1 MFLNKLRIKCNKI
14 LPLVYDNSLTYY
26 EVLCKLTNK
35 INEVINCLN
44 TQETE
49 ITNLKQSYENI
60 NTSIQEIIDSLTI
73 VNNSI
78 NVINTNIQIIN
89 NNITT
94 LSESINSLN
103 ERVTI
108 LENKKTTYTQP
119 LFNLTP
125 LINENDVVFE
135 KIN

>member
-1 MFLNKLRIKCNKI
+1 MFLNKLKIKCNKI

-26 EVLCKLTNK
+26 EVLCKLTAK
-35 INEVINCLN
+35 INEVINHLN

-49 ITNLKQSYENI
+49 IANLKQSYENI
-60 NTSIQEIIDSLTI
+60 NTSVQEIIGSLTI
-73 VNNSI
+73 VNNNI

-108 LENKKTTYTQP
+108 LENKKTTYTQS
-119 LFNLTP
+119 LFNLAP
-125 LINENDVVFE
+125 LINENAVVFE

>member
-26 EVLCKLTNK
+26 EVLCKLIDK
-35 INEVINCLN
+35 INEVINRLN

-49 ITNLKQSYENI
+49 ITNLKESYGYI
-60 NTSIQEIIDSLTI
+60 NTSIQEITNSLTT
-73 VNNSI
+73 VNNNI

-94 LSESINSLN
+94 LSESVNSLN

-108 LENKKTTYTQP
+108 LENKKTTYTQS

-125 LINENDVVFE
+125 LINENDVVFK

>member
-1 MFLNKLRIKCNKI
+1 MFLNKLKIKCNKV

-26 EVLCKLTNK
+26 EVLCKLTDK

-44 TQETE
+44 IQETE

-60 NTSIQEIIDSLTI
+60 NTSIQEIINSLTI

-135 KIN
+135 RIN

>member
-1 MFLNKLRIKCNKI
+1 MFLNKLKIKCDKI

-35 INEVINCLN
+35 INEVINRLN

-49 ITNLKQSYENI
+49 ITNLKESYEYI
-60 NTSIQEIIDSLTI
+60 NTSIQEIINSLTN
-73 VNNSI
+73 VNNNI

-94 LSESINSLN
+94 LSESLNSLD

-108 LENKKTTYTQP
+108 LENKKTTYTQS

-135 KIN
+135 RIN

>member
-1 MFLNKLRIKCNKI
+1 MFLNKLKIKCNKI

-44 TQETE
+44 AQETE

-60 NTSIQEIIDSLTI
+60 NTNIQEIINSLTI
-73 VNNSI
+73 VNNNI

-108 LENKKTTYTQP
+108 LENKKTTYTQS
-119 LFNLTP
+119 LFNLAP
-125 LINENDVVFE
+125 LINENAVVFE

>member
-1 MFLNKLRIKCNKI
+1 MFLNKLKIKCNKI

-35 INEVINCLN
+35 INEVINHLN
-44 TQETE
+44 AQETE
-49 ITNLKQSYENI
+49 IINLKQSYENI
-60 NTSIQEIIDSLTI
+60 NTSIQEITNSLTN

-94 LSESINSLN
+94 LSESLNSLN

-119 LFNLTP
+119 LFNLAP

-135 KIN
+135 RIN

>member
-1 MFLNKLRIKCNKI
+1 MFLNKLRMKCNKI

-26 EVLCKLTNK
+26 EVLCKLTEK
-35 INEVINCLN
+35 INEVINRLN
-44 TQETE
+44 IQETE
-49 ITNLKQSYENI
+49 ITNLKESYENI
-60 NTSIQEIIDSLTI
+60 NTSIQEITDSLTI

-89 NNITT
+89 NNINS
-94 LSESINSLN
+94 LSESINELN
-103 ERVTI
+103 ERVAI
-108 LENKKTTYTQP
+108 LENKKISYTQL

-125 LINENDVVFE
+125 LINENNVVFE

>member
-26 EVLCKLTNK
+26 EVLCKLTDK
-35 INEVINCLN
+35 INEVINRLN
-44 TQETE
+44 MQETE

-60 NTSIQEIIDSLTI
+60 NTSIQEITNSLTN

-89 NNITT
+89 NNINT
-94 LSESINSLN
+94 LSESVNSLN

-108 LENKKTTYTQP
+108 LENKKTTYTQ
-119 LFNLTP
+119 LLYNLAP
-125 LINENDVVFE
+125 LISENEVVFK